1 MSFKCLF
8 FSLLLSYNLS
18 AQINEV
24 DSTLIKNPRQAFL
37 FSLVPGGGQF
47 YNQKYIKGSLVMG
60 LETLALYSWLENS
73 KIYKNYDSE
82 EYSFRQDRYLEKQNN
97 IQKSKK
103 SILTNEDKDW
113 IKSTKI
119 LLNLSETQFYKI
131 NSLFKGYRLK
141 NSSKKFEKNIFEKP
155 KSKKERNQLFKKIC
169 EKLSA

>member
-8 FSLLLSYNLS
+8 FSLLLSYSLS

-73 KIYKNYDSE
+73 KIYKNYDSV
-82 EYSFRQDRYLEKQNN
+82 EYSLRQNRYLEKRNKYAWWV
-97 IQKSKK
+97 IFLYFYSMIDAMVDAHLSPFDDIMST
-103 SILTNEDKDW
+103 SIEDEGGEENEK
-113 IKSTKI
+113 
-119 LLNLSETQFYKI
+119 
-131 NSLFKGYRLK
+131 
-141 NSSKKFEKNIFEKP
+141 
-155 KSKKERNQLFKKIC
+155 
-169 EKLSA
+169 

>member
-73 KIYKNYDSE
+73 KIYKNYNSE
-82 EYSFRQDRYLEKQNN
+82 QYALRQNRYLEKRNKYAWWV
-97 IQKSKK
+97 IFLYFYSMIDAMVDAHLSPFDDIMST
-103 SILTNEDKDW
+103 SIEDEGGEENEK
-113 IKSTKI
+113 
-119 LLNLSETQFYKI
+119 
-131 NSLFKGYRLK
+131 
-141 NSSKKFEKNIFEKP
+141 
-155 KSKKERNQLFKKIC
+155 
-169 EKLSA
+169 

>member
-1 MSFKCLF
+1 MSSKCLF

-24 DSTLIKNPRQAFL
+24 DSTLIKNTRQAFL

-82 EYSFRQDRYLEKQNN
+82 EYSLRQNRYLEKRNKYAWWV
-97 IQKSKK
+97 IFLYFYSMIDAMVDAHLSPFDDIMST
-103 SILTNEDKDW
+103 SIEDEGGEENEK
-113 IKSTKI
+113 
-119 LLNLSETQFYKI
+119 
-131 NSLFKGYRLK
+131 
-141 NSSKKFEKNIFEKP
+141 
-155 KSKKERNQLFKKIC
+155 
-169 EKLSA
+169 

>member
-60 LETLALYSWLENS
+60 LETLAFYSWLENS

-82 EYSFRQDRYLEKQNN
+82 EYSLRQNRYLEKRNKYAWWV
-97 IQKSKK
+97 IFLYFYSMIDAMVDAHLSPFDDIMST
-103 SILTNEDKDW
+103 SIDDVGGEDNEK
-113 IKSTKI
+113 
-119 LLNLSETQFYKI
+119 
-131 NSLFKGYRLK
+131 
-141 NSSKKFEKNIFEKP
+141 
-155 KSKKERNQLFKKIC
+155 
-169 EKLSA
+169 

>member
-1 MSFKCLF
+1 MSSKCLF
-8 FSLLLSYNLS
+8 FSLLLSYNVS

-82 EYSFRQDRYLEKQNN
+82 EYSLRQNRYLEKRNKYAWWV
-97 IQKSKK
+97 IFLYFYSMIDAMVDAHLSPFDDIMST
-103 SILTNEDKDW
+103 SIEDEGGEENEK
-113 IKSTKI
+113 
-119 LLNLSETQFYKI
+119 
-131 NSLFKGYRLK
+131 
-141 NSSKKFEKNIFEKP
+141 
-155 KSKKERNQLFKKIC
+155 
-169 EKLSA
+169 

>member
-82 EYSFRQDRYLEKQNN
+82 EYSLRQNRYLEKRNKYAWWV
-97 IQKSKK
+97 IFLYFYSMIDAMVDAHLSPFDDIMST
-103 SILTNEDKDW
+103 SIEGEGGEENEK
-113 IKSTKI
+113 
-119 LLNLSETQFYKI
+119 
-131 NSLFKGYRLK
+131 
-141 NSSKKFEKNIFEKP
+141 
-155 KSKKERNQLFKKIC
+155 
-169 EKLSA
+169 

>member
-1 MSFKCLF
+1 MSSKCLF

-37 FSLVPGGGQF
+37 FSLIPGGGQF

-82 EYSFRQDRYLEKQNN
+82 EYSLRQNRYLEKRNKYAWWV
-97 IQKSKK
+97 IFLYFYSMIDAMVDAHLSPFDDIMST
-103 SILTNEDKDW
+103 SIEDEGGEENEK
-113 IKSTKI
+113 
-119 LLNLSETQFYKI
+119 
-131 NSLFKGYRLK
+131 
-141 NSSKKFEKNIFEKP
+141 
-155 KSKKERNQLFKKIC
+155 
-169 EKLSA
+169 

>member
-82 EYSFRQDRYLEKQNN
+82 EYSLRKNRYLEKRNKYAWWV
-97 IQKSKK
+97 IFLYFYSMIDAMVDAHLSPFDDIMST
-103 SILTNEDKDW
+103 SIEDKR
-113 IKSTKI
+113 
-119 LLNLSETQFYKI
+119 
-131 NSLFKGYRLK
+131 G
-141 NSSKKFEKNIFEKP
+141 EKNDK
-155 KSKKERNQLFKKIC
+155 
-169 EKLSA
+169 

>member
-8 FSLLLSYNLS
+8 FSLLLSYNVS

-82 EYSFRQDRYLEKQNN
+82 EYSLRQNRYLEKRNKYAWWV
-97 IQKSKK
+97 IFLYFYSMIDAMVDAHLSPFDDIMST
-103 SILTNEDKDW
+103 SIEDEGGEENEK
-113 IKSTKI
+113 
-119 LLNLSETQFYKI
+119 
-131 NSLFKGYRLK
+131 
-141 NSSKKFEKNIFEKP
+141 
-155 KSKKERNQLFKKIC
+155 
-169 EKLSA
+169 

>member
-60 LETLALYSWLENS
+60 LEALALYSWLENS

-82 EYSFRQDRYLEKQNN
+82 EYSLRKNRYLEKRNKYAWWV
-97 IQKSKK
+97 IFLYFYSMIDAMVDAHLSPFDDIMST
-103 SILTNEDKDW
+103 SIEDKR
-113 IKSTKI
+113 
-119 LLNLSETQFYKI
+119 
-131 NSLFKGYRLK
+131 G
-141 NSSKKFEKNIFEKP
+141 EKNDK
-155 KSKKERNQLFKKIC
+155 
-169 EKLSA
+169 

>member
-1 MSFKCLF
+1 MSSKCLF

-82 EYSFRQDRYLEKQNN
+82 EYSLRQNRYLEKRNKYAWWV
-97 IQKSKK
+97 IFLYFYSMIDAMVDAHLSPFDDIMST
-103 SILTNEDKDW
+103 SIEDKR
-113 IKSTKI
+113 
-119 LLNLSETQFYKI
+119 
-131 NSLFKGYRLK
+131 G
-141 NSSKKFEKNIFEKP
+141 EKNEK
-155 KSKKERNQLFKKIC
+155 
-169 EKLSA
+169 

>member
-1 MSFKCLF
+1 MSSKCLI

-82 EYSFRQDRYLEKQNN
+82 EYSLRQNRYLEKRNKYAWWV
-97 IQKSKK
+97 IFLYFYSMIDAMVDAHLSPYDDIMST
-103 SILTNEDKDW
+103 SIEDEGGEENEK
-113 IKSTKI
+113 
-119 LLNLSETQFYKI
+119 
-131 NSLFKGYRLK
+131 
-141 NSSKKFEKNIFEKP
+141 
-155 KSKKERNQLFKKIC
+155 
-169 EKLSA
+169 

>member
-82 EYSFRQDRYLEKQNN
+82 EYSLRKNRYLEKRNKYAWWV
-97 IQKSKK
+97 IFLYFYSMIDAMVDAHLSPFDDIMST
-103 SILTNEDKDW
+103 SIEDERGEENEK
-113 IKSTKI
+113 
-119 LLNLSETQFYKI
+119 
-131 NSLFKGYRLK
+131 
-141 NSSKKFEKNIFEKP
+141 
-155 KSKKERNQLFKKIC
+155 
-169 EKLSA
+169 

>member
-1 MSFKCLF
+1 MSSKCLF

-73 KIYKNYDSE
+73 KIYKNFDSE
-82 EYSFRQDRYLEKQNN
+82 EYSFRQNRYLEKRNKYAWWV
-97 IQKSKK
+97 IFLYFYSMIDAMVDAHLSPFDDIMST
-103 SILTNEDKDW
+103 SIEDKRGE
-113 IKSTKI
+113 
-119 LLNLSETQFYKI
+119 N
-131 NSLFKGYRLK
+131 N
-141 NSSKKFEKNIFEKP
+141 EK
-155 KSKKERNQLFKKIC
+155 Q
-169 EKLSA
+169 

>member
-1 MSFKCLF
+1 MSSKCLF

-82 EYSFRQDRYLEKQNN
+82 EYSLRQNRYLEKRNKYAWWV
-97 IQKSKK
+97 IFLYFYSMIDAMVDAHLSPFDDIMST
-103 SILTNEDKDW
+103 SIEDERGEENEK
-113 IKSTKI
+113 
-119 LLNLSETQFYKI
+119 
-131 NSLFKGYRLK
+131 
-141 NSSKKFEKNIFEKP
+141 
-155 KSKKERNQLFKKIC
+155 
-169 EKLSA
+169 